1 MLVLSVF
8 ILAFGFFFSVQNHQL
23 FTELGVFHTKLFSN
37 LNEASK
43 AVDVILVV
51 LIDVFIDL

>member
-8 ILAFGFFFSVQNHQL
+8 ILAFGFFLSVKNHQL
-23 FTELGVFHTKLFSN
+23 FTELGVFHAKLFSN